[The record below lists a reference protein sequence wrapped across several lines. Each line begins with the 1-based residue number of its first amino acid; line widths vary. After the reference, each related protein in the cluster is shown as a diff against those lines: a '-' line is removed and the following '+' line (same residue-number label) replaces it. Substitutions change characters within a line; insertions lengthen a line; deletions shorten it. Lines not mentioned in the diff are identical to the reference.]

1 MIRLRSALSVFFVVL
16 LIATFQQMAAARGM
30 APAVGEAVLC
40 LGGVQVSVPVDATGA
55 PVKPSHFCPDC
66 TTHASADIASIGLG
80 AFLTF
85 TSVSLSDRGQ
95 ELFAGVTS
103 FIAVALVTWMVFWMK
118 RTARHLKG
126 QLEGQMSTAV
136 LAGPLALAAAAF
148 FAVVREGLETSLFIY
163 ANFKTVSSTP
173 SATVGLVLGLGLAI
187 TLGYLIYRSSIKI
200 NLSKFFNYTGI
211 ALVVVAAGVLSYGI
225 HEYQELGWLPG
236 VDFFLWDVTSVIAKE
251 SLLGGVLAGTI
262 GFDTTTSLL
271 QFVFWGA
278 YLAVVLSLYLKPAA
292 SKPAPVKS
300 VAA

>member
-1 MIRLRSALSVFFVVL
+1 MLSTFIIALREGLEAALIVGILVAYLVKTGRKAL
-16 LIATFQQMAAARGM
+16 L
-30 APAVGEAVLC
+30 APLWAGVALAVL
-40 LGGVQVSVPVDATGA
+40 VSLAA
-55 PVKPSHFCPDC
+55 
-66 TTHASADIASIGLG
+66 G
-80 AFLTF
+80 AFLTI
-85 TSVSLSDRGQ
+85 TSTELSPRG
-95 ELFAGVTS
+95 EEFFAGTTS
-103 FIAVALVTWMVFWMK
+103 FLAVGFVTWMVFWMK

-173 SATVGLVLGLGLAI
+173 SATVGLILGLGLAI

-211 ALVVVAAGVLSYGI
+211 ALIVVAAGVLSYGI

-236 VDFFLWDVTSVIAKE
+236 ADFFVWDVTSVIAKE

-271 QFVFWGA
+271 QFVLWGA
-278 YLAVVLSLYLKPAA
+278 YLAAVLYIYLKPAA
-292 SKPAPVKS
+292 SKSAPAKS
-300 VAA
+300 AVA

>member
-1 MIRLRSALSVFFVVL
+1 MLSTFIIALREGLEAALIVGILVAYLVKSGRKALLAPLWAGVALAVVVSL
-16 LIATFQQMAAARGM
+16 AT
-30 APAVGEAVLC
+30 
-40 LGGVQVSVPVDATGA
+40 
-55 PVKPSHFCPDC
+55 
-66 TTHASADIASIGLG
+66 G
-80 AFLTF
+80 AFLTI
-85 TSVSLSDRGQ
+85 TSPELSPRG
-95 ELFAGVTS
+95 EEFFAGTTS
-103 FIAVALVTWMVFWMK
+103 FLAVGFVTWMVFWMK

-173 SATVGLVLGLGLAI
+173 SASVGLVLGLGLAI

-236 VDFFLWDVTSVIAKE
+236 PDFFIWDVTSVIAKE

-271 QFVFWGA
+271 QFVFWAA
-278 YLAVVLSLYLKPAA
+278 YLAIVLSLYLKPAA
-292 SKPAPVKS
+292 NKSAPVKTP
-300 VAA
+300 VA

>member
-1 MIRLRSALSVFFVVL
+1 MLSTFIIALREGLEAALIVGILVAYLVKTGRKAL
-16 LIATFQQMAAARGM
+16 LAPLWAGVALAVIVSLAT
-30 APAVGEAVLC
+30 
-40 LGGVQVSVPVDATGA
+40 
-55 PVKPSHFCPDC
+55 
-66 TTHASADIASIGLG
+66 G

-85 TSVSLSDRGQ
+85 TSTELSPRG
-95 ELFAGVTS
+95 EEFFAGTTS
-103 FIAVALVTWMVFWMK
+103 FLAVGFVTWMVFWMK

-173 SATVGLVLGLGLAI
+173 SATVGLIFGLGLAI
-187 TLGYLIYRSSIKI
+187 ALGYLIYRSSIKI

-236 VDFFLWDVTSVIAKE
+236 ADFFVWDVTSVIAKE

-262 GFDTTTSLL
+262 GFDTTMSLL
-271 QFVFWGA
+271 QFVLWAA
-278 YLAVVLSLYLKPAA
+278 YLAIVLSLYLKPAA

-300 VAA
+300 AVA

>member
-1 MIRLRSALSVFFVVL
+1 MLSTFIIALREGLEAALIVGILVAYLVKSGRKALLAPLWAGVALAVVVSL
-16 LIATFQQMAAARGM
+16 AT
-30 APAVGEAVLC
+30 
-40 LGGVQVSVPVDATGA
+40 
-55 PVKPSHFCPDC
+55 
-66 TTHASADIASIGLG
+66 G
-80 AFLTF
+80 AFLTI
-85 TSVSLSDRGQ
+85 TSTELSPRG
-95 ELFAGVTS
+95 EEFFAGTTS
-103 FIAVALVTWMVFWMK
+103 FLAVGFVTWMVFWMK

-173 SATVGLVLGLGLAI
+173 SASVGLVLGLGLAI

-236 VDFFLWDVTSVIAKE
+236 PDFFIWDVTSVIAKE

-271 QFVFWGA
+271 QFVFWAA
-278 YLAVVLSLYLKPAA
+278 YLAIVLSLYLKPAA
-292 SKPAPVKS
+292 NKSAPVKTP
-300 VAA
+300 VA

>member
-1 MIRLRSALSVFFVVL
+1 MLSTFIIALREGLEAALIVGILVAYLVKTGRKALLAPLWAGVALAVVVSL
-16 LIATFQQMAAARGM
+16 AT
-30 APAVGEAVLC
+30 
-40 LGGVQVSVPVDATGA
+40 
-55 PVKPSHFCPDC
+55 
-66 TTHASADIASIGLG
+66 G

-85 TSVSLSDRGQ
+85 TSTELSPRG
-95 ELFAGVTS
+95 EEFFAGTTS
-103 FIAVALVTWMVFWMK
+103 FLAVGFVTWMVFWMK
-118 RTARHLKG
+118 RTARYLKG

-163 ANFKTVSSTP
+163 ANFKTVASTP
-173 SATVGLVLGLGLAI
+173 SATIGLVLGLGLAI

-236 VDFFLWDVTSVIAKE
+236 ADFFVWDVTSVIAKE
-251 SLLGGVLAGTI
+251 SLIGGVLAGTI

-271 QFVFWGA
+271 QFVLWAA
-278 YLAVVLSLYLKPAA
+278 YLAVVLAIYLKPAA

>member
-1 MIRLRSALSVFFVVL
+1 MLSTFIIALREGLEAALIVGILVAYLVKTGRKALLAPLWAGVALAVVVSL
-16 LIATFQQMAAARGM
+16 AT
-30 APAVGEAVLC
+30 
-40 LGGVQVSVPVDATGA
+40 
-55 PVKPSHFCPDC
+55 
-66 TTHASADIASIGLG
+66 G

-85 TSVSLSDRGQ
+85 TSTELSPRG
-95 ELFAGVTS
+95 EEFFAGTTS
-103 FIAVALVTWMVFWMK
+103 FLAVGFVTWMVFWMK

-126 QLEGQMSTAV
+126 QLEGHMSTAV

-163 ANFKTVSSTP
+163 ANFKTVASTP

-211 ALVVVAAGVLSYGI
+211 ALVLVAAGVLSYGI

-236 VDFFLWDVTSVIAKE
+236 ADFFVWDVTSVIAKE
-251 SLLGGVLAGTI
+251 SLIGGVLAGTI

-271 QFVFWGA
+271 QFVLWAA
-278 YLAVVLSLYLKPAA
+278 YLAVVLAIYLKPAA

>member
-1 MIRLRSALSVFFVVL
+1 MLSTFIIALREGLEAALIVGILVAYLVKTGRKAL
-16 LIATFQQMAAARGM
+16 L
-30 APAVGEAVLC
+30 APLWAGVALAVL
-40 LGGVQVSVPVDATGA
+40 VSLAA
-55 PVKPSHFCPDC
+55 
-66 TTHASADIASIGLG
+66 G

-85 TSVSLSDRGQ
+85 TSTELSPRG
-95 ELFAGVTS
+95 EEFFAGTTS
-103 FIAVALVTWMVFWMK
+103 FLAVGFVTWMVFWMK

-211 ALVVVAAGVLSYGI
+211 ALIVVAAGVLSYGI

-236 VDFFLWDVTSVIAKE
+236 ADFFVWDVTSVIAKE
-251 SLLGGVLAGTI
+251 SLLGSVLAGTI

-271 QFVFWGA
+271 QFVLWGA
-278 YLAVVLSLYLKPAA
+278 YLAAVLYIYLKPAA
-292 SKPAPVKS
+292 SKSAPAKS
-300 VAA
+300 AVA

>member
-1 MIRLRSALSVFFVVL
+1 MLSTFIIALREGLEASLIVGILVAYLVKTGRKALLVPLWAGVAVAVVVSL
-16 LIATFQQMAAARGM
+16 AT
-30 APAVGEAVLC
+30 
-40 LGGVQVSVPVDATGA
+40 
-55 PVKPSHFCPDC
+55 
-66 TTHASADIASIGLG
+66 G

-85 TSVSLSDRGQ
+85 TSTELSPRG
-95 ELFAGVTS
+95 EEFFAGTTS
-103 FIAVALVTWMVFWMK
+103 FLAVGFVTWMVFWMK

-173 SATVGLVLGLGLAI
+173 SATVGLVLGLGVAI

-211 ALVVVAAGVLSYGI
+211 ALIVVAAGVLSYGI

-236 VDFFLWDVTSVIAKE
+236 ADFFLWDVTSVIAKE
-251 SLLGGVLAGTI
+251 SLLGGILAGTI
-262 GFDTTTSLL
+262 GFDTTMSLL

-278 YLAVVLSLYLKPAA
+278 YLAIVLALYLKPAA
-292 SKPAPVKS
+292 SKPTPAKS